1 MGLLFVIYNIK
12 NLAIYLAMNLIKT
25 GGPLFLFIS
34 LILVLG
40 ISAYF
45 GKSANLELEG
55 YASRDGIPDD
65 DYPTYS
71 SEETTSRLTNTG
83 VGQRGPVH
91 GPVHG
96 PAHGQINPI
105 SDYYRWLSFWD
116 TVANSNDPQ
125 AAFQASNYVQKT
137 SVVPPVCPVCPSCK
151 NGMCTGVCPNCGG
164 YGGSGTQGVSG
175 HGFDDYNS
183 YYGGGVGGGRGIPLT
198 NLANNAGAGAVDVT
212 KTVVNDA
219 ALLVGGAGI
228 AATGLAA
235 GAGYGAYKLANSA
248 GGAVERGVKG
258 AAGMAKDTVV
268 GGVDLAKDA
277 VGGTVDLAKDAVGGT
292 VDLAKDAGK
301 GVAGLLKA
309 NPTQVNNINTS
320 SGGQSGGSS
329 PGYNNGANSSGVNG
343 GGPLANQSTSFI
355 DPYSYNGAL
364 GNKGPSNYIPITT
377 DFSAFGK

>member
-1 MGLLFVIYNIK
+1 
-12 NLAIYLAMNLIKT
+12 MNLIKT

-45 GKSANLELEG
+45 GKSANLQAEG
-55 YASRDGIPDD
+55 YDNQDGTPDD

-71 SEETTSRLTNTG
+71 DQGSSDANKNTNSG
-83 VGQRGPVH
+83 YLKGGNCAIPD
-91 GPVHG
+91 
-96 PAHGQINPI
+96 IDNPI
-105 SDYYRWLSFWD
+105 SDYYKWLSFWN

-125 AAFQASNYVQKT
+125 AAIQASNYVQKT
-137 SVVPPVCPVCPSCK
+137 AIVPNLYTCPTCPSCK
-151 NGMCTGVCPNCGG
+151 SGMCKGVCSNCGG
-164 YGGSGTQGVSG
+164 NGGAGTQGATG
-175 HGFDDYNS
+175 YGFNDYNS
-183 YYGGGVGGGRGIPLT
+183 YYGEAGRGLPLT
-198 NLANNAGAGAVDVT
+198 NLANNAGAGVVDVT
-212 KTVVNDA
+212 KTVVNDT
-219 ALLVGGAGI
+219 ALLVGGAGV

-235 GAGYGAYKLANSA
+235 GAGYGAYKLANNA

-268 GGVDLAKDA
+268 GGVDLAKEA

-301 GVAGLLKA
+301 GVAGLLKTH
-309 NPTQVNNINTS
+309 PTQVNGIQNA
-320 SGGQSGGSS
+320 GGQYQSDGNGM
-329 PGYNNGANSSGVNG
+329 YNQNSSSS
-343 GGPLANQSTSFI
+343 NQSGSQTQNSQGLGI

-364 GNKGPSNYIPITT
+364 ANKGSSNYIPITT

>member
-1 MGLLFVIYNIK
+1 MLFPFIWLVPSGTFIRHIQYKESCN
-12 NLAIYLAMNLIKT
+12 YLAMNLIKT

-45 GKSANLELEG
+45 GKSASLETEG
-55 YASRDGIPDD
+55 YVSRDGIPDD
-65 DYPTYS
+65 DYPTFS
-71 SEETTSRLTNTG
+71 KNKNNRLTNSP
-83 VGQRGPVH
+83 GPVQ
-91 GPVHG
+91 GTG
-96 PAHGQINPI
+96 PAKGTVQVPAQGQTNPI

-137 SVVPPVCPVCPSCK
+137 RVVPPVCPVCPSCRG
-151 NGMCTGVCPNCGG
+151 GMCTGVCPNCGG
-164 YGGSGTQGVSG
+164 NGGSGTQGASG

-183 YYGGGVGGGRGIPLT
+183 YYGGGGRGLPLT

-235 GAGYGAYKLANSA
+235 GAGYGAYKLANNA

-277 VGGTVDLAKDAVGGT
+277 VGGTVDLAKDA
-292 VDLAKDAGK
+292 GK
-301 GVAGLLKA
+301 GVAGLLKS

-320 SGGQSGGSS
+320 GGQSGGNS
-329 PGYNNGANSSGVNG
+329 PGQNNGANGAVNSNVNG
-343 GGPLANQSTSFI
+343 GPLSNQSTSFI